1 MDKKFTLLLAGVILL
16 IVASVMGEGGPV
28 DSIAKI
34 DSADTQQFQNTVRE
48 QSEAEPAASFADTQ
62 SGGQW
67 FAAGQ
72 SPPQPTIPV
81 YEYKPVH
88 IEVPQQVVD
97 PKLVAASPIK

>member
-72 SPPQPTIPV
+72 PPQPTIPV
-81 YEYKPVH
+81 YENKPVH